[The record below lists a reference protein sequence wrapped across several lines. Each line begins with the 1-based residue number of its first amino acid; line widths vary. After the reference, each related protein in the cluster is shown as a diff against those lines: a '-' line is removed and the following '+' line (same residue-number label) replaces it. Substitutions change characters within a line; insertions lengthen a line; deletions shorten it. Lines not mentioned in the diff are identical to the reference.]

1 MADKEKILAALAQLD
16 PLDDDQWTTD
26 GSAKVET
33 VSALVGEAVKRQDIV
48 NAAPD
53 FNREKAS
60 KGDDS
65 EEQLKDN
72 GPTVEEYVKAGYS
85 AKNYPPQG
93 FASKST
99 DEEVA
104 AAIKAEEDKAAADEA
119 QENASANANG
129 DQINADDKDPG
140 GNAETEQDTDF
151 EPVDREMS
159 TSEFMDWIR
168 TVPKDQLEGIE
179 GALKQQ
185 NDEIGAEIEKLR
197 GLQKRIS
204 QAVSIT
210 RNRIKEMF
218 PNSPN
223 QHAIREFIAAQAASR
238 AERVERRQTILKGI
252 RPDELEHR
260 SPLDAAMARKTKR
273 GTQRPVRA
281 IMK

>member
-1 MADKEKILAALAQLD
+1 MADKEKILFALSQLD

-26 GSAKVET
+26 GSAKVEI

-60 KGDDS
+60 KGDDP

-72 GPTVEEYVKAGYS
+72 GPTVEEQ
-85 AKNYPPQG
+85 AKVV
-93 FASKST
+93 
-99 DEEVA
+99 D
-104 AAIKAEEDKAAADEA
+104 DEA
-119 QENASANANG
+119 QE
-129 DQINADDKDPG
+129 DD
-140 GNAETEQDTDF
+140 EDTDF
-151 EPVDREMS
+151 EPANREMS
-159 TSEFMDWIR
+159 ASEFMEWIR
-168 TVPKDQLEGIE
+168 KVPRDQLENIE
-179 GALKQQ
+179 VSLKQQ

-197 GLQKRIS
+197 YLQKRIS

-223 QHAIREFIAAQAASR
+223 QNAIREFIESQAASR
-238 AERVERRQTILKGI
+238 AERADRRNTILKGI
-252 RPDELEHR
+252 RPDELDPR
-260 SPLDAAMARKTKR
+260 SPLDSAMARKTKR
-273 GTQRPVRA
+273 GAQRPVRT